1 MIRLETEHYGFYGI
15 PLGWLDSFL
24 TKEFI
29 ARNLEVPQ
37 DSILVPPFSLS
48 RHVHVH
54 HEQLIAVC
62 SLIPRAVI
70 SPRQVSR
77 ALACAHHGLL
87 VKCQVAMAWFCS

>member
-70 SPRQVSR
+70 LS
-77 ALACAHHGLL
+77 LIHI
-87 VKCQVAMAWFCS
+87 